1 MSGASSTPVKVPP
14 SAANHSAAT
23 LDPELRSQIN
33 TLLLKEG
40 HVTKIQEHLLHSLNA
55 NQANWPTLIQNHALN
70 LLRNGEVTTFPA
82 LLRRVLD
89 DVRQDTLNP
98 PAPSTA
104 SPSTS
109 KTNGTTDKD
118 KKTNGA
124 SSTSTPAAGTAASAA
139 DPNNPPSLAVPA
151 AVVEEA
157 IKVTRDSLEAVC
169 EIDNAGGS

>member
-1 MSGASSTPVKVPP
+1 MSNQTPSTPVKVPP

-33 TLLLKEG
+33 TLLLKDG
-40 HVTKIQEHLLHSLNA
+40 HVTKIQEQLLHSLHA

-70 LLRNGEVTTFPA
+70 LLRTGEATTFPD

-98 PAPSTA
+98 SASNP

-109 KTNGTTDKD
+109 KTNGTTGADKDKDKDKD
-118 KKTNGA
+118 KKSNGTA
-124 SSTSTPAAGTAASAA
+124 SSTPAADSNRQA
-139 DPNNPPSLAVPA
+139 SLAIPA
-151 AVVEEA
+151 AVIAEA
-157 IKVTRDSLEAVC
+157 IKVTQESLEAVC
-169 EIDNAGGS
+169 EIDSAGN

>member
-1 MSGASSTPVKVPP
+1 MSNQTPSTPVKVPP

-33 TLLLKEG
+33 TLLLKDG
-40 HVTKIQEHLLHSLNA
+40 HVTRIQEQLLHSLHA

-70 LLRNGEVTTFPA
+70 LLRTGEATTFPD

-98 PAPSTA
+98 SAANA

-109 KTNGTTDKD
+109 KTNGADKEKD
-118 KKTNGA
+118 KKTNGTA
-124 SSTSTPAAGTAASAA
+124 SSTPAADSNGQA
-139 DPNNPPSLAVPA
+139 NLAIPA
-151 AVVEEA
+151 AVIAEA
-157 IKVTRDSLEAVC
+157 IKVTQDSLEAVC
-169 EIDNAGGS
+169 EIDSAGN

>member
-40 HVTKIQEHLLHSLNA
+40 HVTNLNA

-118 KKTNGA
+118 KKTNG
-124 SSTSTPAAGTAASAA
+124 
-139 DPNNPPSLAVPA
+139 
-151 AVVEEA
+151 
-157 IKVTRDSLEAVC
+157 
-169 EIDNAGGS
+169 

>member
-1 MSGASSTPVKVPP
+1 MSNQTPSTPVKVPP

-33 TLLLKEG
+33 TLLLKDG
-40 HVTKIQEHLLHSLNA
+40 HVTKIQEQLLHSLHA

-70 LLRNGEVTTFPA
+70 LLRTGEATTFPD

-98 PAPSTA
+98 SASNT

-109 KTNGTTDKD
+109 KTNGTAGADKDKDKD
-118 KKTNGA
+118 KKSNGTT
-124 SSTSTPAAGTAASAA
+124 SSTPAADSSGQT
-139 DPNNPPSLAVPA
+139 SLAIPA
-151 AVVEEA
+151 TVIAEA
-157 IKVTRDSLEAVC
+157 IKVTQESLEAVC
-169 EIDNAGGS
+169 EIDSAGN

>member
-1 MSGASSTPVKVPP
+1 MSNQTPSTPVKVPP

-33 TLLLKEG
+33 TLLLKDG
-40 HVTKIQEHLLHSLNA
+40 HVTKIQEQLLHSLHA

-70 LLRNGEVTTFPA
+70 LLRTGEVTTFPE

-98 PAPSTA
+98 SAANA

-109 KTNGTTDKD
+109 KTNGTTGADKD
-118 KKTNGA
+118 KKTNGTA
-124 SSTSTPAAGTAASAA
+124 NSTPAADSNGQ
-139 DPNNPPSLAVPA
+139 PNLAIPA
-151 AVVEEA
+151 AVIDEA
-157 IKVTRDSLEAVC
+157 IKVTQESLEAVC
-169 EIDNAGGS
+169 EIDSAGN

>member
-40 HVTKIQEHLLHSLNA
+40 HVTNLNA

-124 SSTSTPAAGTAASAA
+124 SSTPTAAAGTAASAA